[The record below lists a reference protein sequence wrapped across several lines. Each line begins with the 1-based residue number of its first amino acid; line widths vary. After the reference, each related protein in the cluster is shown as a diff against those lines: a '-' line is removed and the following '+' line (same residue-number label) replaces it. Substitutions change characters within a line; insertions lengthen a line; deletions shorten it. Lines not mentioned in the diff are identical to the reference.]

1 MDHRRFRNTPRRVI
15 GLLGAGALAL
25 ALHAC
30 GSDTDRQPP
39 GERQHQA
46 PRIRVVGQLTAPP
59 GTRLPLEASASI
71 RMVDLS
77 EQPPLVL
84 TEQLITPP
92 GQFPIAF
99 SVSYDSAA
107 IDTTR
112 RYGLQAVVRLD
123 RKRLWQSEGV
133 VPVLTL
139 GHPDTV
145 EVMMMESGR

>member
-1 MDHRRFRNTPRRVI
+1 MDHRRFRSTPCGIVR
-15 GLLGAGALAL
+15 LLGAGALAL
-25 ALHAC
+25 TLHAC

-39 GERQHQA
+39 VERQQPA
-46 PRIRVVGQLTAPP
+46 PRVRVVGELTAPP
-59 GTRLPLEASASI
+59 GTRLPLKASASI

-112 RYGLQAVVRLD
+112 RYGLQAMVRLD

-145 EVMMMESGR
+145 EVKMMEPGR